1 MRLGVFGGTF
11 DPPHIGHLVLAA
23 EAQEQLKL
31 ERILWL
37 LTPTPPHK
45 LGQFI
50 SPLERRLE
58 MLEAAIRRN
67 ARFEVSRVDI
77 DRPPPHYAL
86 DSMRLLRQ
94 QYPGDE
100 LFYLMGGD
108 SLVDLPTW
116 HEPIQFVAACDCL
129 GVMLRPGTQIDL
141 SELGRKIPGIGEK
154 VCFVGTPLL
163 EISASDIRKRVSQ
176 GRHYRYFVP
185 EGVYQ
190 IIEAHRLY
198 REG

>member
-11 DPPHIGHLVLAA
+11 DPPHLGHLVLAA
-23 EAQEQLKL
+23 EALEQLEL

-45 LGQFI
+45 PGLPI
-50 SPLERRLE
+50 SPVERRLE
-58 MLEAAIRRN
+58 MVQAAIRGN
-67 ARFEVSRVDI
+67 PRFEISRVDI

-86 DSMRLLRQ
+86 DSMRLLRR
-94 QYPGDE
+94 QYPEAE
-100 LFYLMGGD
+100 LYYLMGGD
-108 SLVDLPTW
+108 SLEDLPTW

-129 GVMLRPGTQIDL
+129 GVMLRPGTQIDID
-141 SELGRKIPGIGEK
+141 ELGRKIPGIGEK

-190 IIEAHRLY
+190 MIEAHHLY